1 MTGIF
6 FSLTWLERQQKKLEE
21 RRVAQRH
28 RIVSGGSGSGQI
40 NGQNNAA
47 EHELMRELKTSLH
60 RAR

>member
-28 RIVSGGSGSGQI
+28 RIVSGGSGSCH

-47 EHELMRELKTSLH
+47 ENELMRELKTSLH